1 MSAVGSPDVDLKTVK
16 ADHAEACALVGIGID
31 LIEISRLSRLAEN
44 RGTKFLSRVFTE
56 AEMAEAATKHG
67 GWNSQYLAGRWA
79 AKEAVSKAIGT
90 GFSGFGPRSVEITRG
105 PSGEPMVTLHRGAGE
120 AARRRGIEM
129 VLVSVS
135 HCRDYAIAQAVAL
148 GRLGGEPR

>member
-1 MSAVGSPDVDLKTVK
+1 MRAFNAGCPG
-16 ADHAEACALVGIGID
+16 ACALLGIGID
-31 LIEISRLSRLAEN
+31 LIEISRIARLAER
-44 RGTKFLSRVFTE
+44 RGTGFLSRVFTE
-56 AEMAEAATKHG
+56 AELAEAQTRHG

-90 GFSGFGPRSVEITRG
+90 GFSGFGPKSVEITRG
-105 PSGEPMVTLHRGAGE
+105 PSGEPLVTLHRGAGE
-120 AARRRGIEM
+120 AARRRGIEK

-148 GRLGGEPR
+148 GQPGGEPR